1 MTLMHASRRSAFHDY
16 TRAVLAE
23 RSERADWLRTSRE
36 GWLRR
41 LSLQVPLTKSVFLH
55 SG

>member
-1 MTLMHASRRSAFHDY
+1 MHAMTRRSAFHEY

-23 RSERADWLRTSRE
+23 RSQRADWVRMSRE

-41 LSLQVPLTKSVFLH
+41 LSLQVPLTKRVFLH
-55 SG
+55 PG